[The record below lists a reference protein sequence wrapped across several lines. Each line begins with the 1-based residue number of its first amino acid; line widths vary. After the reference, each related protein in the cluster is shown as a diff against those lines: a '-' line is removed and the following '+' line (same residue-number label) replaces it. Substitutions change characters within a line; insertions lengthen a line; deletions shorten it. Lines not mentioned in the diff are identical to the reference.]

1 MFEPFDVIA
10 DDEEPY
16 AMTNKIV
23 VKIFFSLVVVVL

>member
-1 MFEPFDVIA
+1 MLAVDVIA

-23 VKIFFSLVVVVL
+23 FFSRCCCCT

>member
-1 MFEPFDVIA
+1 MLAVDVIA

-23 VKIFFSLVVVVL
+23 FFFLVVVAVLRR